1 MSIVDEITRLT
12 SAKANIKAAI
22 EAKGVSVPSSAH
34 LDAFP
39 SYVSAISAGSGDN
52 LEAEMLMGTLSGTYT
67 NADVTSLRPGA
78 FRHQTQLLSVEL
90 PNVSRITG
98 ANAFRE
104 CYSVQHIALPKL
116 SSIASEGYTF
126 YQCSKLVSM
135 DLPLLTSLPSY
146 AFYECSMLQSV
157 SIPKA
162 TTISQYAFNNC
173 YRLSSLYAPEVN
185 TIGSRAFVACSNFD
199 VWDFPKGE
207 YIASSVASGNTHAP
221 TSVYFGGQG
230 VTAQIGAYA
239 FYNCGNLKTFDFPYV
254 RYIYSS
260 ALMATGVQSVRFY
273 SLYSIYSYVFA
284 RCEDLSV
291 AFLSGGNTN
300 GQLSIGGYAFASC
313 PALESVYWL
322 CSSLGYVGAD
332 IFFRTPM
339 TDSSYIGHFGSIY
352 VKASMLSAFQTA
364 TNAVRYSSRFVGLT
378 DEEIAA
384 LPF

>member
-22 EAKGVSVPSSAH
+22 EAKGVSVPSSAK

-116 SSIASEGYTF
+116 SSLASEGYTF
-126 YQCSKLVSM
+126 YQCSNLQSM
-135 DLPLLTSLPSY
+135 DLPVATTIPSY
-146 AFYECSMLQSV
+146 AFYYCSQLKSV
-157 SIPKA
+157 SIPKVK
-162 TTISQYAFNNC
+162 TISQYAFNNC
-173 YRLSSLYAPEVN
+173 FRLSSLYAPELE
-185 TIGSRAFVACSNFD
+185 TIGANAFVACSALA
-199 VWDFPKGE
+199 VWDFPKVDF
-207 YIASSVASGNTHAP
+207 IASSVASGNAYAP
-221 TSVYFGGQG
+221 QSVYCGGSG
-230 VTAQIGAYA
+230 LAAQIGRQA
-239 FYNCGNLKTFDFPYV
+239 FYNCANLRTFDFPYV

-260 ALMATGVQSVRFY
+260 ALEATGVRSVYFY
-273 SLYSIYSYVFA
+273 SLFSIYRYAFTNCHS
-284 RCEDLSV
+284 LSV

-300 GQLSIGGYAFASC
+300 GQLSIDAYAFASC
-313 PALESVYWL
+313 SALESVYWI
-322 CSSLGYVGAD
+322 CSSLGYVGAS
-332 IFFRTPM
+332 IFFRTPIA
-339 TDSSYIGHFGSIY
+339 DSSYIGHFGSIY
-352 VKASMLSAFQTA
+352 VKASMLSAFQTT
-364 TNAVRYSSRFVGLT
+364 TNGVIYSSRFVGLT